1 MRRIKKAI
9 LELDIDEYAIL
20 GGDPDGHNYEVYYKG
35 KEIEVVGIIR
45 NSILD
50 RHQKEVKNEKPK
62 RRRPNRANR

>member
-50 RHQKEVKNEKPK
+50 RHQIS
-62 RRRPNRANR
+62 